1 MTVGIGS
8 GSTIVYAIAHLVER
22 LRGGAAAGGGGE
34 ALRDIRCVPT
44 SFQAKQLLQEGG
56 VPIVDLSVA
65 PVLDV
70 AIDGADEVDG
80 ELNCIKGGGG
90 CHTQEKMVAAAAR
103 VFVVVADFRKRSRA
117 LGTEWRKGVPLEG
130 LPMAYVPVM
139 RAVTAMGGKP
149 VLRMA
154 VAKAGPVVTDNGNFI
169 VDADFGAVEPAAVA
183 PLHARC
189 KLLPGVLETGLFP
202 GMAVRAYFGC
212 EDGSVEVWD
221 RPARKGDE
229 AGGAAAALK

>member
-8 GSTIVYAIAHLVER
+8 GSTIVYAIQHLVER
-22 LRGGAAAGGGGE
+22 LRVVGTDGTG
-34 ALRDIRCVPT
+34 LRDIKCVPT

-56 VPIVDLSVA
+56 VPIVDLSAA

-80 ELNCIKGGGG
+80 DLNCIKGGGG
-90 CHTQEKMVAAAAR
+90 CHMQEKMVAAAATA
-103 VFVVVADFRKRSRA
+103 FVVVADFRKRSRA
-117 LGTEWRKGVPLEG
+117 LGSEWRKGIPLEV

-139 RAVTAMGGKP
+139 RAVAAAGGKP

-183 PLHARC
+183 GLHARL

-221 RPARKGDE
+221 KPA
-229 AGGAAAALK
+229 APAAAAAGDGGALK